1 MNKEQLK
8 QIIKEE
14 IIKTLNEQTTSFSED
29 SITPGLKFKYYGV
42 PGKWYT
48 SSVTKMNNRFVF
60 AKDFT
65 EPIPIKQFV
74 KFINNGFKSNRSKYG
89 PLQYYILLGSDGKAI
104 NEESYNWDDVDYST
118 LGPAARFQKSFDRK
132 YRAVMEAVTESG
144 ELDAYMNRDNS
155 LETPGDYKEFNQ
167 GAIEYFTELV
177 KDLKM
182 VNAKIK

>member
-14 IIKTLNEQTTSFSED
+14 IKKTL
-29 SITPGLKFKYYGV
+29 
-42 PGKWYT
+42 
-48 SSVTKMNNRFVF
+48 
-60 AKDFT
+60 
-65 EPIPIKQFV
+65 
-74 KFINNGFKSNRSKYG
+74 
-89 PLQYYILLGSDGKAI
+89 

-118 LGPAARFQKSFDRK
+118 LGSAARFQKSFDRK

-177 KDLKM
+177 NDLKM